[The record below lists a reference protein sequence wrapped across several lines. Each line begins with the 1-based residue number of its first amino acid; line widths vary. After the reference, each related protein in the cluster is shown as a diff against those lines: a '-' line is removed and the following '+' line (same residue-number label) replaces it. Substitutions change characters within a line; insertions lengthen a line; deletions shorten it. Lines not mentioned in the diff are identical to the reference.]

1 MRYYVKCKLNSQA
14 REKLANSIRSGNLAK
29 GQVFYEGMHAA
40 LRGATIDDMDIVH
53 FVEVCYCLEG
63 GLYPMAME
71 SPTIREYFDSIVEVK
86 DARFRDNC
94 TMECEACDCTRAIKL
109 LGKPLIEKLNL
120 VKDVLQERKIDSTRF
135 LDIGRI
141 VLNRRKQR
149 QGIDALKN
157 IVYECTSSKIKPI
170 MAGPAISGLFAIFYD
185 GEYFR
190 IKNIPDTNEARQ
202 IFDKL
207 GLSISDSVQSVKQNT
222 KQSLA
227 GSDTYSNIVR
237 YLFLI

>member
-29 GQVFYEGMHAA
+29 GQVFYEGMHTA
-40 LRGATIDDMDIVH
+40 LRGATIDDMDMVH

-71 SPTIREYFDSIVEVK
+71 SPTLREYFDSIVEVK
-86 DARFRDNC
+86 DARFRDKC

-109 LGKPLIEKLNL
+109 PGKPLIEKLNL
-120 VKDVLQERKIDSTRF
+120 VKEVLEERKIDSTRF

-170 MAGPAISGLFAIFYD
+170 IAGAAISGLFAIFYD

-190 IKNIPDTNEARQ
+190 IKNIPDTNEARK
-202 IFDKL
+202 IFDIL
-207 GLSISDSVQSVKQNT
+207 GLCISDSVQSVKQNT

-227 GSDTYSNIVR
+227 GSDTYSNIV
-237 YLFLI
+237 

>member
-71 SPTIREYFDSIVEVK
+71 SPTLREYFDLILEVK
-86 DARFRDNC
+86 DARFRDKC

-109 LGKPLIEKLNL
+109 PGKPLIEKLNL

-170 MAGPAISGLFAIFYD
+170 IAGAAISGLFAIFYD

-222 KQSLA
+222 RQSLA
-227 GSDTYSNIVR
+227 GSDTYSNIV
-237 YLFLI
+237 

>member
-71 SPTIREYFDSIVEVK
+71 SPTLREYFDIILEVK
-86 DARFRDNC
+86 DARFRDKC

-109 LGKPLIEKLNL
+109 PGKPLIEKLNL

-170 MAGPAISGLFAIFYD
+170 IAGAAISGLFAIFYD

-207 GLSISDSVQSVKQNT
+207 GLSISDSVQSVKRNT

-227 GSDTYSNIVR
+227 GSDAYSNIV
-237 YLFLI
+237 

>member
-53 FVEVCYCLEG
+53 FIEVCYCLEG

-71 SPTIREYFDSIVEVK
+71 SPTLREYFDIILEVK
-86 DARFRDNC
+86 DARFRDKC

-109 LGKPLIEKLNL
+109 PGKPLIEKLNL

-170 MAGPAISGLFAIFYD
+170 IAEAAISGLFAIFYD

-227 GSDTYSNIVR
+227 GSNTYSNIV
-237 YLFLI
+237 

>member
-14 REKLANSIRSGNLAK
+14 REKLTNTLRSGNLAK

-71 SPTIREYFDSIVEVK
+71 SPTLREYFDSIVEVK
-86 DARFRDNC
+86 DARFRDKC

-109 LGKPLIEKLNL
+109 PGKPLIEKLNL

-157 IVYECTSSKIKPI
+157 IVYECSSSKIKPI
-170 MAGPAISGLFAIFYD
+170 IAGAAISGLFAIFYD

-190 IKNIPDTNEARQ
+190 IKNIPDTNEARK
-202 IFDKL
+202 IFDIL
-207 GLSISDSVQSVKQNT
+207 GLCISDSVQSVKQNT

-227 GSDTYSNIVR
+227 GSDTYSNIV
-237 YLFLI
+237 

>member
-71 SPTIREYFDSIVEVK
+71 SPTLREYFDSIVEVK
-86 DARFRDNC
+86 DARFRDKC

-109 LGKPLIEKLNL
+109 PGKPLIEKLNL
-120 VKDVLQERKIDSTRF
+120 VKDVLEERKIDSTRF

-170 MAGPAISGLFAIFYD
+170 IAGAAISGLFAIFYD

-190 IKNIPDTNEARQ
+190 IKNIPDTNEARK
-202 IFDKL
+202 IFDIL
-207 GLSISDSVQSVKQNT
+207 GLCISDSVQSVKQNT

-227 GSDTYSNIVR
+227 GSDTYSNIV
-237 YLFLI
+237 

>member
-14 REKLANSIRSGNLAK
+14 RKKLANFIRSGNLAK

-40 LRGATIDDMDIVH
+40 LRDATIDDMDIVH

-71 SPTIREYFDSIVEVK
+71 SPTLREYFDSIVEVK
-86 DARFRDNC
+86 DARFRDKC

-109 LGKPLIEKLNL
+109 PGKPLIEKLNL

-135 LDIGRI
+135 LDSGRI

-170 MAGPAISGLFAIFYD
+170 IAGAAISGLFAIFYD

-202 IFDKL
+202 IFDNL

-227 GSDTYSNIVR
+227 GSDTYSNIV
-237 YLFLI
+237 

>member
-14 REKLANSIRSGNLAK
+14 RERLANSIRSGNLAK

-71 SPTIREYFDSIVEVK
+71 SPTLREYFDSIVEVK
-86 DARFRDNC
+86 DARFRDKC
-94 TMECEACDCTRAIKL
+94 TMECEACDCTRAIRL
-109 LGKPLIEKLNL
+109 PGKPLIEKLNL
-120 VKDVLQERKIDSTRF
+120 VKDVLEERKIDSTRF

-149 QGIDALKN
+149 QGMDALKN

-170 MAGPAISGLFAIFYD
+170 IAGAAISGLFAIFYD

-190 IKNIPDTNEARQ
+190 IKNIPDTNEARK

-207 GLSISDSVQSVKQNT
+207 KLKLSISDSVQSVKQNT

-227 GSDTYSNIVR
+227 GSDTYSNIV
-237 YLFLI
+237 

>member
-53 FVEVCYCLEG
+53 FIEVCYCLEG

-71 SPTIREYFDSIVEVK
+71 SPTLREYFDIILEVK
-86 DARFRDNC
+86 DARFRDKC

-109 LGKPLIEKLNL
+109 PGKPLIEKLNL
-120 VKDVLQERKIDSTRF
+120 VKDVLQERKIDSTRI

-170 MAGPAISGLFAIFYD
+170 IAEAAISGLFAIFYD

-207 GLSISDSVQSVKQNT
+207 GLTISDSIQSVKQNT

-227 GSDTYSNIVR
+227 GSNTYSNIV
-237 YLFLI
+237 

>member
-29 GQVFYEGMHAA
+29 GQVFYEGIHAA

-71 SPTIREYFDSIVEVK
+71 SPTLREYFDLILEVK
-86 DARFRDNC
+86 DARFRDKC

-109 LGKPLIEKLNL
+109 PGKPLIEKLNL

-170 MAGPAISGLFAIFYD
+170 IAGAAISGLFAIFYD

-227 GSDTYSNIVR
+227 GGHTYSNIV
-237 YLFLI
+237 

>member
-14 REKLANSIRSGNLAK
+14 REKLTNTLRSGNLAK

-71 SPTIREYFDSIVEVK
+71 SPTLREYFDSIVEVK
-86 DARFRDNC
+86 DARFRDKC

-109 LGKPLIEKLNL
+109 PGKPLIEKLNL
-120 VKDVLQERKIDSTRF
+120 VKDILQERKIDSTRF

-170 MAGPAISGLFAIFYD
+170 IAGAAISGLFAIFYD

-207 GLSISDSVQSVKQNT
+207 ELSISDSVQSVKQNT
-222 KQSLA
+222 KHSLA
-227 GSDTYSNIVR
+227 GSDTYSNIV
-237 YLFLI
+237 

>member
-29 GQVFYEGMHAA
+29 GQVFYEGIHAA
-40 LRGATIDDMDIVH
+40 LRGATIDDLDIVH

-71 SPTIREYFDSIVEVK
+71 SPTLREYFDLILEVK
-86 DARFRDNC
+86 DARFRDKC

-109 LGKPLIEKLNL
+109 PGKPLIEKLNL
-120 VKDVLQERKIDSTRF
+120 VKDVLQETKIDSTRF

-170 MAGPAISGLFAIFYD
+170 IAGAAISGLFAIFYD

-207 GLSISDSVQSVKQNT
+207 GLSISNSVQSVKQNT

-227 GSDTYSNIVR
+227 GSYTYSNIV
-237 YLFLI
+237 

>member
-71 SPTIREYFDSIVEVK
+71 SPTLREYFDSIVEVK
-86 DARFRDNC
+86 DARFRDKC

-109 LGKPLIEKLNL
+109 PGKPLIEKLNL

-170 MAGPAISGLFAIFYD
+170 IAGAAISGLFAIFYD

-207 GLSISDSVQSVKQNT
+207 GLTISDSIQSVKQNT

-227 GSDTYSNIVR
+227 GSDTYSNIV
-237 YLFLI
+237 

>member
-14 REKLANSIRSGNLAK
+14 RERLANSIRSGNLAK

-71 SPTIREYFDSIVEVK
+71 SPTLREYFDSIVEVK
-86 DARFRDNC
+86 DARFRDKC
-94 TMECEACDCTRAIKL
+94 TMECEACDCTRAIRL
-109 LGKPLIEKLNL
+109 PGKPLIEKLNL
-120 VKDVLQERKIDSTRF
+120 VKDVLEERKIDSTRF

-170 MAGPAISGLFAIFYD
+170 IAGAAISGLFAIFYD

-190 IKNIPDTNEARQ
+190 IKNIPDTNEARK

-227 GSDTYSNIVR
+227 GSDTYSNIV
-237 YLFLI
+237 

>member
-1 MRYYVKCKLNSQA
+1 MRYYLKCKLNPEA
-14 REKLANSIRSGNLAK
+14 RVKLADSIKSGNLAK

-40 LRGATIDDMDIVH
+40 LRGATIDDTDMVH

-71 SPTIREYFDSIVEVK
+71 SPTLREYFDSIVEVN
-86 DARFRDNC
+86 DARFRDKC
-94 TMECEACDCTRAIKL
+94 TMECEACDCTRAIRL
-109 LGKPLIEKLNL
+109 PGKPLIEKLNI
-120 VKDVLQERKIDSTRF
+120 VKDVLDERKIDSTTY

-149 QGIDALKN
+149 QGIAALRN
-157 IVYECTSSKIKPI
+157 IAYECTSSKIKPI
-170 MAGPAISGLFAIFYD
+170 IAGAAISGLFAIFYD
-185 GEYFR
+185 DDYFR

-202 IFDKL
+202 IIHKL
-207 GLSISDSVQSVKQNT
+207 GLSISNSVQSVKENA

-227 GSDTYSNIVR
+227 GNDTYSNIA
-237 YLFLI
+237 

>member
-1 MRYYVKCKLNSQA
+1 MRYYVKCKLNPQA
-14 REKLANSIRSGNLAK
+14 RGRLADSIKSGNLAK
-29 GQVFYEGMHAA
+29 GKVFYEGMQAA

-71 SPTIREYFDSIVEVK
+71 SPILKEYFDSIMEVK
-86 DARFRDNC
+86 DARFRDKC
-94 TMECEACDCTRAIKL
+94 TMECEACDCTRAIRL
-109 LGKPLIEKLNL
+109 PGKPLIEKLNL
-120 VKDVLQERKIDSTRF
+120 VKDVLEERKIDSTRF

-141 VLNRRKQR
+141 VLNRRKQG

-157 IVYECTSSKIKPI
+157 IVYECTASKIKPI
-170 MAGPAISGLFAIFYD
+170 IAGAAISGLFAIFYD

-190 IKNIPDTNEARQ
+190 IKNIPDTNEARK
-202 IFDKL
+202 IFDIL
-207 GLSISDSVQSVKQNT
+207 GLCISDSVQSVKQNT

-227 GSDTYSNIVR
+227 GSDTYSNIV
-237 YLFLI
+237 

>member
-71 SPTIREYFDSIVEVK
+71 SPTLREYFDSIVEVK
-86 DARFRDNC
+86 DARFRDKC

-109 LGKPLIEKLNL
+109 PGKPLIEKLNL
-120 VKDVLQERKIDSTRF
+120 VKDVLEERKIDSTRF

-170 MAGPAISGLFAIFYD
+170 IAGAAISGLFAIFYD

-190 IKNIPDTNEARQ
+190 IKNIPDTNEARK

-207 GLSISDSVQSVKQNT
+207 GLCISDSVQSVKQNT

-227 GSDTYSNIVR
+227 GSDTYSNIV
-237 YLFLI
+237 

>member
-71 SPTIREYFDSIVEVK
+71 SPTLREYFDLILEVK
-86 DARFRDNC
+86 DARFRDKC

-109 LGKPLIEKLNL
+109 PGKPLIEKLNL

-157 IVYECTSSKIKPI
+157 IVYECTSSKIKPLI
-170 MAGPAISGLFAIFYD
+170 AGSAISGLFAIFYD

-227 GSDTYSNIVR
+227 GSDTYSNIV
-237 YLFLI
+237 